1 MEINFNTAQERYD
14 EIKSY
19 LDLTESKIVKDYINE
34 CLQNT
39 IFATKVYNLF
49 SEELVSIFIE
59 MCEVEKTNFISFKT
73 NLENS
78 YKDVFIDKNEIVD
91 KIINE
96 TGSLSYISMMLI
108 SKIVSESIDSNGDLL
123 FNKLFSLSL
132 NYL

>member
-19 LDLTESKIVKDYINE
+19 LELTESKIVKDFINE

-78 YKDVFIDKNEIVD
+78 YTDVFIDKNEIVD
-91 KIINE
+91 KIIN
-96 TGSLSYISMMLI
+96 
-108 SKIVSESIDSNGDLL
+108 
-123 FNKLFSLSL
+123 
-132 NYL
+132 